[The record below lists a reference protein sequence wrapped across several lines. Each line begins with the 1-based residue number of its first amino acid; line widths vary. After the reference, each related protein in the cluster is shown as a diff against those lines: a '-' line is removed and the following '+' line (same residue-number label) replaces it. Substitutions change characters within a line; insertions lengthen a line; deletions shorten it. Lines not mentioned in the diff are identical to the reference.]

1 MNRTNRPA
9 APRWGRLSLFAGLG
23 VCLLG
28 ASFVVAG
35 LSLYS
40 RAGDPAP
47 ATKPSAPSPGKRA
60 VVFGYVDA
68 RAGLTNLYPVQPG
81 RVVEVLVKEGDS
93 VEPGTPLYRLD
104 DSLARAKV
112 AQAKADLE
120 AAKPKVEQARQA
132 VAKHDYDVKALEAG
146 LESMRRKLDVA
157 RALDA
162 KAKRLKDQK
171 LGYDEE
177 VEITSGSVKELEEG
191 IKAKEFEL
199 QGVKQIDPNKTVALA
214 EAAVRGKQGQ
224 LDEAELALK
233 ECTVT
238 ARAKGTVLQLNVTP
252 GEVIGTSPLSP
263 TQTPRHPVVFCPAGP
278 RVVRAEVN
286 QEWANRAALGQT
298 ALIQD
303 DSSATVTAKGR
314 VVFLSDWYTHRRSTI
329 LEPLQFN
336 DVRTMEAVIE
346 LDPDQPPLRIGQ
358 RVMVT
363 LEAVN

>member
-9 APRWGRLSLFAGLG
+9 APRWGRISLFAGLG
-23 VCLLG
+23 VCLL
-28 ASFVVAG
+28 AVSFVVAG
-35 LSLYS
+35 VSLYS

-47 ATKPSAPSPGKRA
+47 SATPPAPTTGKRA
-60 VVFGYVDA
+60 VVFGHVDA
-68 RAGLTNLYPVQPG
+68 KAGLTNLYPVQPG
-81 RVVEVLVKEGDS
+81 RVVEVLTKEGAE
-93 VEPGTPLYRLD
+93 VEPGTPLYRMD
-104 DSLARAKV
+104 DTLARAKV
-112 AQAKADLE
+112 AQAKAGLE
-120 AAKPKVEQARQA
+120 AAKLKVEQAREA
-132 VAKHDYDVKALEAG
+132 VAKHDADVKALEAG
-146 LESMRRKLDVA
+146 VASMRQKLEVA
-157 RALDA
+157 RELD
-162 KAKRLKDQK
+162 KRAKRLNGQK
-171 LGYDEE
+171 LGSDEE
-177 VEITSGSVKELEEG
+177 VAITSGSVKELEEG

-199 QGVKQIDPNKTVALA
+199 QGIKAIDPNKTVALA
-214 EAAVRGKQGQ
+214 EAAVQGKQGQ

-238 ARAKGTVLQLNVTP
+238 AKAKGTVLQLNVTV

-286 QEWANRAALGQT
+286 QEWANRAAVGQP

-303 DSSATVTAKGR
+303 DASATVTARGK
-314 VVFLSDWYTHRRSTI
+314 VAFLSDWYTHRRSMT

-346 LDPDQPPLRIGQ
+346 LGADQPPLRIGQ

-363 LEAVN
+363 LEGTN